1 MKTQSTRA
9 SKKIF
14 IAIMVTLPAVAMV
27 VLNSH
32 FDELF
37 KAVVSGAVIGFET
50 VALIYFVKQ
59 SRRR

>member
-37 KAVVSGAVIGFET
+37 KAVV
-50 VALIYFVKQ
+50 
-59 SRRR
+59 